1 VEKVED
7 LGGLVRAA
15 LSGDMRAFD
24 ALMRE
29 TTGSI
34 RTIVID
40 GVPNRADVDDL
51 VQEVFLRALRNLAS
65 LQDPD
70 RFRPWIY
77 AIARNAV
84 LDHRRAAR
92 RRPTDALEDTD
103 VPDVDVTTEDLVEL
117 RELAASVRI
126 SVGRLAPLDA
136 ALLAM
141 VSLMG
146 FTPTEIAGALGMTP
160 TAAKVAVHRAR
171 ARLRQSMLL
180 QEAAGEP
187 KASCENFRALIDAG
201 DLVPAAVHARGCPVC
216 SGRRSARSVA
226 PAG

>member
-1 VEKVED
+1 MEKVED

-15 LSGDMRAFD
+15 VAGDMRAFD

-29 TTGSI
+29 TSGSV

-40 GVPNRADVDDL
+40 GVPNRADVEDL

-65 LQDPD
+65 LQDPE

-77 AIARNAV
+77 SIARNAV

-92 RRPTDALEDTD
+92 RRPTDSLEDTD
-103 VPDVDVTTEDLVEL
+103 LPDVDVTTEDLIEL
-117 RELAASVRI
+117 RELAASVRV

-136 ALLAM
+136 TLLAM

-146 FTPTEIAGALGMTP
+146 FTPTDIAHALGMSQ

-180 QEAAGEP
+180 QEAAGQP
-187 KASCENFRALIDAG
+187 KASCAEFRALIDRG
-201 DLVPAAVHARGCPVC
+201 ELVPAAIHARGCPTC
-216 SGRRSARSVA
+216 SGRRTATAS
-226 PAG
+226 